1 MFCESS
7 RWCPEGSL
15 CASPRWPTGEAS
27 GLTNLCTEDRGLN
40 SQWCD
45 LGLSPTR
52 IRDFRWPE
60 QGAERR
66 GGGGVGG
73 RGGQRQKRKTLI
85 RFRSGA
91 VAGRHASGV
100 RVFVLYGPLFGGCSF
115 HYSII
120 MGPKTV
126 FELFA
131 SAPAEAVR
139 GSYTD
144 SLNSPSFIPVPRN
157 PTPVLDG
164 FESRPKILKVTK
176 YRASMQ
182 GTCAEAIPCTL

>member
-1 MFCESS
+1 M
-7 RWCPEGSL
+7 
-15 CASPRWPTGEAS
+15 
-27 GLTNLCTEDRGLN
+27 
-40 SQWCD
+40 
-45 LGLSPTR
+45 
-52 IRDFRWPE
+52 
-60 QGAERR
+60 
-66 GGGGVGG
+66 
-73 RGGQRQKRKTLI
+73 
-85 RFRSGA
+85 
-91 VAGRHASGV
+91 AGRHASGV
-100 RVFVLYGPLFGGCSF
+100 RVFVLYGPLFGGCSL

-126 FELFA
+126 FELFV

-176 YRASMQ
+176 YRASTQ
-182 GTCAEAIPCTL
+182 GTCAEAIPCTLRLLDLAPAKSRLKNSLQQGNLSRGSDAGSGCLL

>member
-1 MFCESS
+1 M
-7 RWCPEGSL
+7 
-15 CASPRWPTGEAS
+15 
-27 GLTNLCTEDRGLN
+27 
-40 SQWCD
+40 
-45 LGLSPTR
+45 
-52 IRDFRWPE
+52 
-60 QGAERR
+60 
-66 GGGGVGG
+66 GVGLG
-73 RGGQRQKRKTLI
+73 AGVGKGKNALASVI

>member
-1 MFCESS
+1 MCISGQGRAAAGRGGLGGRGGKGKNELVSDATSVWAMFCESS

-73 RGGQRQKRKTLI
+73 RGGQRQKRI
-85 RFRSGA
+85 S
-91 VAGRHASGV
+91 VSN
-100 RVFVLYGPLFGGCSF
+100 SF
-115 HYSII
+115 
-120 MGPKTV
+120 
-126 FELFA
+126 
-131 SAPAEAVR
+131 
-139 GSYTD
+139 
-144 SLNSPSFIPVPRN
+144 
-157 PTPVLDG
+157 
-164 FESRPKILKVTK
+164 
-176 YRASMQ
+176 
-182 GTCAEAIPCTL
+182 